1 MNEEPVFLNEFE
13 YKGVRTRQY
22 LYGNVWVEIENTG
35 VKTEEEI
42 EKELQERIQN
52 IPEEHI
58 LPVFPEM
65 EDEVIP

>member
-1 MNEEPVFLNEFE
+1 MNEEPVLLNEFE
-13 YKGVRTRQY
+13 YRGVKTRQY

-42 EKELQERIQN
+42 EKELQERILN
-52 IPEEHI
+52 IPEESI
-58 LPVFPEM
+58 LGISPER

>member
-1 MNEEPVFLNEFE
+1 
-13 YKGVRTRQY
+13 
-22 LYGNVWVEIENTG
+22 VEIESTG

-52 IPEEHI
+52 IPEDI
-58 LPVFPEM
+58 LAIFTEM

>member
-1 MNEEPVFLNEFE
+1 MNEEPVLLNEFE
-13 YKGVRTRQY
+13 YKGVKTRQY

-52 IPEEHI
+52 IPEERI
-58 LPVFPEM
+58 LGISPEM

>member
-1 MNEEPVFLNEFE
+1 MNEEPVLLNEFE
-13 YKGVRTRQY
+13 YRGRRTRQY
-22 LYGNVWVEIENTG
+22 LYGNVLVEIENTG

-58 LPVFPEM
+58 LGIFPER

>member
-1 MNEEPVFLNEFE
+1 MNEEPVLLNEFE
-13 YKGVRTRQY
+13 YKGVKTRQY
-22 LYGNVWVEIENTG
+22 LYGNVWVEIESTG

-52 IPEEHI
+52 IPEDI
-58 LPVFPEM
+58 LAIFTEM

>member
-1 MNEEPVFLNEFE
+1 LNEFE
-13 YKGVRTRQY
+13 YKGVKTRQY
-22 LYGNVWVEIENTG
+22 LYGGVMVEIENTG

-52 IPEEHI
+52 IPEERI
-58 LPVFPEM
+58 LGISPEM

>member
-1 MNEEPVFLNEFE
+1 MSEEPVLLNEFE
-13 YKGVRTRQY
+13 YKGVKTRQY
-22 LYGNVWVEIENTG
+22 LYGGVMVEIESTG

-52 IPEEHI
+52 IPEDI
-58 LPVFPEM
+58 LAIFTEM